1 MKIGR
6 NIQSIAISGGMFLVF
21 IGLSVFVLYPSIKVM
36 MKKRAELSK
45 KQKEVENVSKT
56 IVRGYNQFKRE
67 FEKLEKEYMVLN
79 RKLPKEDYFSKLLNQ
94 ISEQRKN
101 INVETTEINRKKP
114 VYDEE
119 LSVIRVPI
127 ILSMIADYKNLGEYL
142 KALDSIDIA
151 VRVKQLEIVKDP
163 KNLPPPKLRITLI
176 LETYISKED

>member
-6 NIQSIAISGGMFLVF
+6 NIQSLAISGAMFLVF
-21 IGLSVFVLYPSIKVM
+21 VLFALFMLYPSIKVM
-36 MKKRAELSK
+36 IKKRAELNK

-67 FEKLEKEYMVLN
+67 FEKLEKEYMILN

-101 INVETTEINRKKP
+101 INVDTTEINRKKP
-114 VYDEE
+114 VFDKE
-119 LSVIRVPI
+119 LNVLRVPV
-127 ILSMIADYKNLGEYL
+127 ILSMISDYKNLGEYL

-151 VRVKQLEIVKDP
+151 VRVKQLDIVRDT
-163 KNLPPPKLRITLI
+163 KNLPPPKLRITLT